1 MAPKTRRR
9 GGAATEA
16 TGATVSTV
24 APGATVATVETD
36 VQASKDSPEQESA
49 QLSTREKLSSALTTG
64 FHVAGTATS
73 GLLDTTSYIVD
84 KALEVAIR
92 TALGP
97 ITALIS
103 TTAYAIRGPLEQ
115 KKGEVILYFAKDTEA
130 LAIVSEGYDLVG
142 DSVHD
147 VKLVSLLRIK
157 PLVAK
162 AIAYW
167 NASQTH
173 KDFVLKTLGIVKKA
187 SETELSIM
195 VNQSQMAM
203 QGYNDSP
210 SELSG
215 IQTKVEVFLQQIVG
229 HVQQGSPKV
238 VFFKELWAPFN
249 DGITILKA
257 FGIPSK
263 FSNMVPVKL
272 AKYMALKLLEMYTSD
287 VSKLKP
293 WPALYTHDNNIR
305 KQLTGIL
312 DAMLS
317 LGEQIYSGVVSHQS
331 DIHENAMMRM
341 KDILFKIKTLMDYH
355 AEHPTTDKLLLA
367 YIEVL
372 SYVDTTEAEEKKW
385 SLFGGKT
392 RKMRKR
398 RRRTRYRK
406 NK

>member
-16 TGATVSTV
+16 TGAT
-24 APGATVATVETD
+24 GATVATGATGATEGQSST
-36 VQASKDSPEQESA
+36 DSPEQESA

-64 FHVAGTATS
+64 FHVAGKATS

-97 ITALIS
+97 FTSLIS

-115 KKGEVILYFAKDTEA
+115 KKGEVLMLFEEDTEA
-130 LAIVSEGYDLVG
+130 MAIVSEGYDLVIE
-142 DSVHD
+142 SVKN
-147 VKLVSLLRIK
+147 VKLVSLVKIK
-157 PLVAK
+157 ALVST

-167 NASQTH
+167 NASEAH
-173 KDFVLKTLGIVKKA
+173 KTFVRRALTNVKHA

-203 QGYNDSP
+203 PGYNSLP
-210 SELSG
+210 GLSG
-215 IQTKVEVFLQQIVG
+215 IQRKVEVFLQQIVD

-238 VFFKELWAPFN
+238 VVFKEVWAPFN

-257 FGIPSK
+257 FGIPSQ

-272 AKYMALKLLEMYTSD
+272 AKYMALKLLEMYTND

-293 WPALYTHDNNIR
+293 WPALDTHDNNIR

-317 LGEQIYSGVVSHQS
+317 LGEQIYSGVVSHKS

-341 KDILFKIKTLMDYH
+341 KDILFKIKTLMEYH
-355 AEHPTTDKLLLA
+355 AEHPTTDELLLS
-367 YIEVL
+367 YLEVL